1 MTNKYENII
10 IPKELDIMVKNT
22 IKKDK
27 NKRRLVAS
35 FTSVAAALLI
45 FTTSLNVSSTFA
57 ETVSTIPVV
66 KDIASVLTFRTYET
80 ETEEITSDITIPSV
94 TIEETKLDDYINTTI
109 STEADRILEE
119 AQIRAEEYK
128 DAYLSTGG
136 TKEGYEAKNMTVSV
150 DYEIFT
156 QDENYLSFRVFT
168 HETLA
173 AVYAENLYYTIDLNA
188 RKIITLEDL
197 LGENYINE
205 VTSIVVDSIVLD
217 ATDNPNKYFDDY
229 KSEDFKVREDLE
241 FYIQENKLFVVF
253 SKYELA
259 AGAFGR
265 LEFEIP
271 MK

>member
-22 IKKDK
+22 INKEK
-27 NKRRLVAS
+27 NKRRFTAS
-35 FTSVAAALLI
+35 FTGVAAALLI

-66 KDIASVLTFRTYET
+66 KSIASVLTFRTYET
-80 ETEEITSDITIPSV
+80 ETEELTSDVTLPSV
-94 TIEETKLDDYINTTI
+94 IIEETKLDDYINTTI
-109 STEADRILEE
+109 SSETDRILEE

-136 TKEGYEAKNMTVSV
+136 SKEGYEAKNMTVSV

-173 AVYAENLYYTIDLNA
+173 AVYAENLYYTVDLNA
-188 RKIITLEDL
+188 RKIITLKDL
-197 LGENYINE
+197 LGDNYIDE

-217 ATDNPNKYFDDY
+217 ATDNPNKYFDGY

-241 FYIQENKLFVVF
+241 FYIKENKLFVVF
-253 SKYELA
+253 WKYELA